1 MIKLIVVGKMN
12 QKYLNEGI
20 NYYKKQIP
28 VGIEII
34 EVKDEKDQS
43 GMHVEGDR
51 ILSKIKDSDT
61 VCALA
66 IKGKMMDSEAF
77 SNYIEHVQTY
87 QQGDLVF
94 VIGGS
99 YGLSDAVYERAN
111 QKISFSN
118 MTFPHQLMRLIL
130 VEQIYRAFMIMKN
143 HPYHK

>member
-28 VGIEII
+28 GGFEII
-34 EVKDEKDQS
+34 EVKDEKDES
-43 GMHVEGDR
+43 GMHVEGER
-51 ILSKIKDSDT
+51 ILSKIKYSDT

-77 SNYIEHVQTY
+77 SSYIEHVQTY

-99 YGLSDAVYERAN
+99 YGLSEAVYERAN